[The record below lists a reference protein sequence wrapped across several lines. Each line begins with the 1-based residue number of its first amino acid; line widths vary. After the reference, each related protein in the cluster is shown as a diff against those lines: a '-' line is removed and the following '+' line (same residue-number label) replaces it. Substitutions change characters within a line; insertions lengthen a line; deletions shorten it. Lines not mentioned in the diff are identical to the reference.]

1 MPPCATDPSIVI
13 VGASKYPLPLL
24 VTSTAVIFP
33 PVPTFVIAV
42 APDPPPP
49 DNVILGGPWYPEPE
63 SAIWISLTMKP
74 TLSNQLFSGYAIIL
88 PVPVS
93 FAFCIF
99 TGKGS
104 IFCVSSL

>member
-13 VGASKYPLPLL
+13 VGASKYPLPLF
-24 VTSTAVIFP
+24 VTSTDVILP

-49 DNVILGGPWYPEPE
+49 DKVIFGGPWYPEPE
-63 SAIWISLTMKP
+63 SAICISFTIKP
-74 TLSNQLFSGYAIIL
+74 TLSNQFFSGYAIIL

-99 TGKGS
+99 IGKGS